1 MVPWQPAWAEG
12 HGGHVVRTVG
22 PQMVHGTA
30 CPAMGRWVLYGVF
43 GIASIFI
50 AAAHI
55 VPQIFGP
62 DFPEVFLLIVAS
74 AVLYGLAFAVMP
86 RGY

>member
-1 MVPWQPAWAEG
+1 MD
-12 HGGHVVRTVG
+12 
-22 PQMVHGTA
+22 
-30 CPAMGRWVLYGVF
+30 
-43 GIASIFI
+43 SIRCVWHCI
-50 AAAHI
+50 YLHRCRHI

-74 AVLYGLAFAVMP
+74 AVLYGLAFAVMQ